1 MKTEEEILN
10 KLTQMREGFE
20 TYINNFNKTIKVN
33 YFNGLPQE
41 LEKDTIYNIVK
52 SQIEALEW
60 VLKDSRRK

>member
-10 KLTQMREGFE
+10 KLTQMKEGFE
-20 TYINNFNKTIKVN
+20 TYINNFNSTIKVN